1 VTRRRHEGRHEA
13 LARVALLIGSIVT
26 VMLVL
31 ELGCR
36 LLRGPEWLV
45 HWPNLVVQER
55 LATKAQGVSRL
66 IPDPQL
72 GFVARPGYGTAGLH
86 YDAHSWRIAPNPD
99 GIALAEPPI
108 LVVGDS
114 LAHGDEV
121 EDGEAWP
128 SRLQLLLRRRVINTA
143 MSGYGF
149 DQIALAAE
157 KAAAE
162 VKPAAIILSFTADD
176 TRRNEMK
183 RVWGAEKPYFDLVN
197 GRLVLRNSPVP
208 PSPAPAATLDF
219 WQRAFGWSVL
229 LDTVLRHQGWQY
241 EWAVDHERVL
251 PRGEGEKI
259 SCALLQRLKNLGVP
273 MLVVAEYNR
282 YVFENDEHAAE
293 TRRTTAVVLKCA
305 SELGLATLDMFDTL
319 NDAVR
324 SRGLDTIFRNSHPG
338 PEGAKLAADAI
349 AAAMAKRHIP

>member
-1 VTRRRHEGRHEA
+1 MTGRIA
-13 LARVALLIGSIVT
+13 LVIGSVLFSL
-26 VMLVL
+26 LVL

-45 HWPNLVVQER
+45 HWPNLVLQYR
-55 LATKAQGVSRL
+55 IDTKANGVGRL
-66 IPDPQL
+66 MPDQTL
-72 GFVARPGYGTAGLH
+72 GFVATPGFAAKNLT
-86 YDAHSWRIAPNPD
+86 YDAHGWRVAPNPE
-99 GIALAEPPI
+99 GLTLAEPPI

-121 EDGEAWP
+121 DDAEAWP
-128 SRLQLLLRRRVINTA
+128 ARLQLTLRRRVINTA

-149 DQIALAAE
+149 DQIVLSAE

-183 RVWGAEKPYFDLVN
+183 RVWGAEKPYFEQVD

-208 PSPAPAATLDF
+208 ASPAPADTLDF
-219 WQRAFGWSVL
+219 WQHAFGWSVL

-241 EWAVDHERVL
+241 EWAVDHERAL
-251 PRGEGEKI
+251 PRGAGEKI
-259 SCALLQRLKNLGVP
+259 SCALLARLKGLGVP

-282 YVFENDEHAAE
+282 YVFENEEYAAE
-293 TRRTTAVVLKCA
+293 TRATTGAVLKCA
-305 SELGLATLDMFDTL
+305 GDLGLATLDMFDR
-319 NDAVR
+319 DKQAVR
-324 SRGLDTIFRNSHPG
+324 QRGLDTLFRRSHPS
-338 PEGAKLAADAI
+338 PEGARLSAEAI
-349 AAAMAKRHIP
+349 AAELEKRHIP